1 MGHELFLTN
10 IRKIILGINL
20 IYLFSISLIQNI
32 IELLHYRYEK
42 KFMCK
47 LDNKNIKP

>member
-20 IYLFSISLIQNI
+20 IYLFVFHKLNPKYNRI
-32 IELLHYRYEK
+32 IAL
-42 KFMCK
+42 
-47 LDNKNIKP
+47 